1 MSVYKHEYRAYTGT
15 LTPLWSRV
23 VVVVRYA
30 LAEAWS
36 SRITVGLFALSML
49 PIVVYLVGIYLANN
63 PMARMLIMRKESEVE
78 IGAGYFL
85 TLLSTQCWIALAIA
99 AWIAPRLV
107 SFDLADNALPIVLS
121 HPISRFGY
129 VLAKFIALL
138 VCLSPI
144 TWIPCLLLF
153 VYQGYSSAQPW
164 LFANLRIAGG
174 LLAGSLVWIA
184 FVSIL
189 GLAVSAWVKW
199 RVVATGAIFAVVF
212 IPAGIGG
219 IITGVLRTKWGFLL
233 NMPVIMT
240 QLWQR
245 LLGAPEMMRGDLYL
259 PTPAILI
266 VLALACFVYGIML
279 NARIR
284 GREVVRG

>member
-1 MSVYKHEYRAYTGT
+1 MSVFKHEYRAYNGS

-23 VVVVRYA
+23 AVVVRYA
-30 LAEAWS
+30 VAEAWS
-36 SRITVGLFALSML
+36 SRVTVGLFALSML
-49 PIVVYLVGIYLANN
+49 PIVVYLIGIYLANN
-63 PMARMLIMRKESEVE
+63 PLARALILRHDSTAE
-78 IGAGYFL
+78 IGASYFL
-85 TLLSTQCWIALAIA
+85 NMLATQCWIALAIA

-107 SFDLADNALPIVLS
+107 SFDLADNALPILLS

-129 VLAKFIALL
+129 VLGKFIALFA
-138 VCLSPI
+138 CLSPV

-153 VYQGYSSAQPW
+153 VYQGYSSSNPW
-164 LFANLRIAGG
+164 LVANLRIAGG
-174 LLAGSLVWIA
+174 LLAGSLLWIT
-184 FVSIL
+184 FLSIL
-189 GLAVSAWVKW
+189 SLALSSWVKW

-212 IPAGIGG
+212 VPAGVGG

-233 NMPVIMT
+233 NVPVMMT

-245 LLGAPEMMRGDLYL
+245 FLGAPEVMGGDLRL
-259 PTPAILI
+259 PTAAILF
-266 VLALACFVYGIML
+266 VLASTCGICTLML

>member
-1 MSVYKHEYRAYTGT
+1 MSVYKHEYRAYAGAV
-15 LTPLWSRV
+15 TPLWSRV

-49 PIVVYLVGIYLANN
+49 PLVVYLVGIYLANN
-63 PMARMLIMRKESEVE
+63 PLARMLVDRKDSEIA

-85 TLLSTQCWIALAIA
+85 NLLATQCWIALAIA

-107 SFDLADNALPIVLS
+107 SFDLADNALPILLS
-121 HPISRFGY
+121 HPISRLGYILGKFLALFGY
-129 VLAKFIALL
+129 LSL
-138 VCLSPI
+138 V

-153 VYQGYSSAQPW
+153 AYQGYSSAHPW
-164 LFANLRIAGG
+164 FFANLRIAGG
-174 LLAGSLVWIA
+174 LVAGSLLWIG

-212 IPAGIGG
+212 VPAGIGG
-219 IITGVLRTKWGFLL
+219 IVTGVLRTRWGFLL
-233 NMPVIMT
+233 NAPVMMT

-245 LLGAPEMMRGDLYL
+245 CLGASEVTGPELRL

-266 VLALACFVYGIML
+266 VLALSCCVFGLML